1 MDLPLLIFFYS
12 LNTCYPWYSILC
24 FRLSLPGPHRRSCD
38 TFSDNVAEH
47 WPRTI
52 EEERGWTEIFSKG
65 NSETHET
72 FSLLSNYLILIS
84 AKSPLGVD
92 SFVLEQDTSLL
103 LCLSLPSSLTLK
115 LPRLTISSYS
125 IRTTSSR
132 QVMRVKKNVNW
143 VF

>member
-1 MDLPLLIFFYS
+1 MVNVALLWSYVELMDMIDAGPMWICPYLFFYS
-12 LNTCYPWYSILC
+12 LNTCCPWYSILC

-38 TFSDNVAEH
+38 TFSDNVAKH

-84 AKSPLGVD
+84 AKGRLGVD

-103 LCLSLPSSLTLK
+103 LCLSLPSSLTL
-115 LPRLTISSYS
+115 
-125 IRTTSSR
+125 
-132 QVMRVKKNVNW
+132 
-143 VF
+143 